1 MLNNH
6 ERDVLD
12 EVERQLH
19 TDDPEFVTRLGD
31 GQHRLPVRSRTRSCP
46 RRFHFSWPVVGLLVL
61 VVGLLI
67 LGPAGP
73 ALLVAALAAFLGWLS
88 AVHVEAPIEAK
99 ESKEGKR

>member
-1 MLNNH
+1 MNNH
-6 ERDVLD
+6 ERHVLD
-12 EVERQLH
+12 EVERQLR
-19 TDDPEFVTRLGD
+19 TDDPEFVTRFGE
-31 GQHRLPVRSRTRSCP
+31 GQHRLPVRSSHSRSCP

-61 VVGLLI
+61 VVGLLV

-88 AVHVEAPIEAK
+88 AVHVEAPIEAE